1 MSAVLRELGPPHAVS
16 ALPDGCVFL
25 YEHSKVDELQF
36 GISLDSIDAPY
47 LKLITANSKLSETAH
62 LLTFDDDGVLRAN
75 HLKSWE
81 EKLSGGQALQFVTS
95 VSSLTDITTFQQI
108 PEPLVWGRG
117 RLQPMPVTLNAG
129 QDLGTGEHGVEQR
142 LSPRYAGQ
150 ATLEMAPPKAVKIKS
165 RKSRR

>member
-1 MSAVLRELGPPHAVS
+1 MSTVLRELGPPHAVS
-16 ALPDGCVFL
+16 ALPDGCAFL

-36 GISLDSIDAPY
+36 GISLDFIDAPY
-47 LKLITANSKLSETAH
+47 LKLISANSRLSETAH
-62 LLTFDDDGVLRAN
+62 LLTFDEGGVLRAH
-75 HLKSWE
+75 HLQSWE

-95 VSSLTDITTFQQI
+95 VSSLTDISTFQQI

-117 RLQPMPVTLNAG
+117 RIQPLPVTLNVD
-129 QDLGTGEHGVEQR
+129 QDLGTGQNGVEQR

-150 ATLEMAPPKAVKIKS
+150 ATLEMAPPKAIKIKS